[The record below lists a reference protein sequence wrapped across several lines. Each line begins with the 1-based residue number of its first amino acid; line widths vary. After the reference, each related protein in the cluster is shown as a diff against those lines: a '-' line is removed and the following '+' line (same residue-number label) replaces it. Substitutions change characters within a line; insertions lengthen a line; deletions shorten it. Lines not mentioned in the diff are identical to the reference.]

1 MPFTFQ
7 WKLCTFINNTIASA
21 CKCFKTSNVFTKSP
35 FFKIVLGF
43 YFHKNLDRYPTPK
56 ELMKNCFDLIF
67 VKY

>member
-1 MPFTFQ
+1 MFSS
-7 WKLCTFINNTIASA
+7 KVL
-21 CKCFKTSNVFTKSP
+21 